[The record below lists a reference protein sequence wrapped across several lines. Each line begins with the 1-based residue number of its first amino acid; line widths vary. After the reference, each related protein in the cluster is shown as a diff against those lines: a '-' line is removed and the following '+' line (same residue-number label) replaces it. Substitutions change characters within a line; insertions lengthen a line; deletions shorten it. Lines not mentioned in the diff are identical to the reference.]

1 MKIIW
6 HGHSCFTVESSA
18 GTVVL
23 DPYEDGSVPGY
34 PPLHLTA
41 DRVLCSHEHRDH
53 GAKQVVRLT
62 GNKDSYLV
70 ETIDTFHDDARGS
83 KRGSNRIH
91 ILSAEGLRIAH
102 LGDLGCALTAE
113 EQKMLQGL
121 DAVMIPVGGFFT
133 INAAEAAQIVSQ
145 FSARVVIPMHYRDGQ
160 YGYEVIGELEPFL
173 ALCDEVVR
181 YEAGELTLTAQT
193 PRQTAVLSFVDRG

>member
-121 DAVMIPVGGFFT
+121 DAVMIPVGGFYT
-133 INAAEAAQIVSQ
+133 IDARQAAELAKKIAPAVT
-145 FSARVVIPMHYRDGQ
+145 VPMHYRGDGF
-160 YGYEVIGELEPFL
+160 GYDVIAPVGDFLRLMDNVVMLDDNVIEPEKL
-173 ALCDEVVR
+173 DAPVV
-181 YEAGELTLTAQT
+181 AVPKC
-193 PRQTAVLSFVDRG
+193 PRG